1 MAGCR
6 RDAMAAWYMASR
18 LSFNET
24 AVSQARRT
32 QHMARVPYLQQ
43 SDLPPEHRDILARP
57 IALNRA
63 MANSPNAA
71 KAMTGLAMYIRH
83 HSKLDQRLREL
94 AILQVG
100 YLTKSPYEYS
110 HHVKLGREA
119 GVTDDD
125 IRAINEET
133 AGRPTKLDAL
143 SKAVLRAAREMTTD
157 LAMSDTTF
165 AELEKALGREQVI
178 DLTLAIA
185 FYNAVVRLLGTL
197 QIDVEPEYQRYLE
210 EHPLPR

>member
-1 MAGCR
+1 
-6 RDAMAAWYMASR
+6 
-18 LSFNET
+18 
-24 AVSQARRT
+24 
-32 QHMARVPYLQQ
+32 MARVPYLQQ
-43 SDLPPEHRDILARP
+43 SDLPPEHQDILARP

-63 MANSPNAA
+63 IANSPNPA

-83 HSKLDQRLREL
+83 HSKLDARLREL

-100 YLTKSPYEYS
+100 YLARSPYEYS

-125 IRAINEET
+125 IRAMGEET
-133 AGRPTKLDAL
+133 AGRPSKLDPL
-143 SKAVLRAAREMTTD
+143 SKAVLRAAREMTSD
-157 LAMSDTTF
+157 LAMSDQTF
-165 AELEKALGREQVI
+165 ATLEQALGREQVI

-197 QIDVEPEYQRYLE
+197 QIDVEPEYQKYLE
-210 EHPLPR
+210 QHPLPR

>member
-1 MAGCR
+1 
-6 RDAMAAWYMASR
+6 
-18 LSFNET
+18 
-24 AVSQARRT
+24 
-32 QHMARVPYLQQ
+32 MARLPYLTQ
-43 SDLPPEHRDILARP
+43 SDLAPEHRDLLKRD
-57 IALNRA
+57 IALNRQLVHT
-63 MANSPNAA
+63 PNGF
-71 KAMTGLAMYIRH
+71 KAFHTLSEFIRYG
-83 HSKLDQRLREL
+83 SKVDPRLREL

-100 YLTKSPYEYS
+100 YLARSPYEYS

-125 IRAINEET
+125 IRAIAEET
-133 AGRPTKLDAL
+133 AGRPTKLDTL
-143 SKAVLRAAREMTTD
+143 SKTVLRAAREMTND
-157 LAMSDTTF
+157 LAMSDESF
-165 AELEKALGREQVI
+165 AALEKALGREQVI